1 MQEGIEAKSCLAVY
15 HPHLDVWSLVGKGKE
30 DYDNDASSALFVYLT
45 RLCYLVNPTV
55 ILASLISSGVVYVL
69 RRAREGEAVLQNCA
83 FQGCLTGNSLVKY
96 DPASLN
102 SELVCR
108 SRHFHK

>member
-1 MQEGIEAKSCLAVY
+1 MCRKGSKRRAVSLY
-15 HPHLDVWSLVGKGKE
+15 ITTHLDVWSLVGKE
-30 DYDNDASSALFVYLT
+30 DYDNDASSALFVYLI

-55 ILASLISSGVVYVL
+55 ILASLISSGVVYL

-83 FQGCLTGNSLVKY
+83 LQGCLTGNSLVKY

-102 SELVCR
+102 SELVC
-108 SRHFHK
+108 